1 MEWTR
6 KETVELYGFK
16 FEAREMTLAIQKE
29 IDAAVKAGGSVVDET
44 LRRCIYVD
52 GQPIGDQVG
61 NLGYSIAIPLVEHVQ
76 KLANI
81 NPDLVAKAT
90 GAEALGVAAV
100 ELDQGGA
107 RPPGAPAPGGPAA
120 APNGHATANEI
131 RTGEGLAP
139 LPKA

>member
-6 KETVELYGFK
+6 KETVELFGFK

-52 GQPIGDQVG
+52 GKPLGDDVG

-90 GAEALGVAAV
+90 GAEAVEALGVAAV
-100 ELDQGGA
+100 ALDKGGG
-107 RPPGAPAPGGPAA
+107 PVAPAT
-120 APNGHATANEI
+120 NGHATANEI
-131 RTGEGLAP
+131 RAGEGLAP
-139 LPKA
+139 VPKA

>member
-52 GQPIGDQVG
+52 GAPIGDQVG

-76 KLANI
+76 KLANL
-81 NPDLVAKAT
+81 NPDLVAKAS

-100 ELDQGGA
+100 ELDQAGA
-107 RPPGAPAPGGPAA
+107 APAATSPTPRTNGTGGPA
-120 APNGHATANEI
+120 PD
-131 RTGEGLAP
+131 
-139 LPKA
+139 PKA

>member
-52 GQPIGDQVG
+52 GKPLGDDVG

-81 NPDLVAKAT
+81 NPDLVAKAN
-90 GAEALGVAAV
+90 GAEALGAAAVALDGGGGPVAAV
-100 ELDQGGA
+100 A
-107 RPPGAPAPGGPAA
+107 PGAPAAAMNGTGGAD
-120 APNGHATANEI
+120 
-131 RTGEGLAP
+131 
-139 LPKA
+139 PKA